1 MIAKQLREAIIKVL
15 TKFNMK
21 VTNNIVNMLV
31 GTACVESDC
40 GKFIKQVKGPACG
53 IFQIEPNTAKD
64 IINNYINYRKNLKD
78 IHNKLYNIYLTLE
91 ENLCYNLAYSIFMC
105 RVFYLRIKEPIPESV
120 EDQAKYWKKYYNTY
134 LGKGTEQLYINKV
147 EKLDV

>member
-1 MIAKQLREAIIKVL
+1 MIAKQLRESIIKVL

-21 VTNNIVNMLV
+21 VTNNIVNLLV

-40 GKFIKQVKGPACG
+40 GKYIKQVKGPACG

-64 IINNYINYRKNLKD
+64 ILDNYINYRENLKD
-78 IHNKLYNIYLTLE
+78 IHNKLFNIYLTLE

-105 RVFYLRIKEPIPESV
+105 RVFYLRIKEPIPESMI
-120 EDQAKYWKKYYNTY
+120 DQAKYWKKYYNTH
-134 LGKGTEQLYINKV
+134 LGRGTEQLYINKV